1 MTVELQ
7 DVKAQLH
14 VLHDDDDELLER
26 LISSAVREYARF
38 INEEDESSDFFVG
51 EDAFNGIV
59 MVVKADY
66 WDFPPDK
73 RAQMRAA
80 AETLWMPYR
89 TGLGV

>member
-14 VLHDDDDELLER
+14 VLHDADDALLER
-26 LISSAVREYARF
+26 LIESAIREYARF
-38 INEEDESSDFFVG
+38 INEEDDSSEFFVG

-59 MVVKADY
+59 MVIKADY
-66 WDFPPDK
+66 WNFEPTK
-73 RAQMRAA
+73 RAEMRRA